1 MNVLIVD
8 DLKAV
13 VDSIENGVNWAAVGI
28 DEVYTAGSAKEA
40 KLVMMNFEIDILLTD
55 IEMPEEDGISLFQWT
70 RKMQPN
76 VLGIFLTSH
85 AEFEYAREAIRLGG
99 FDYILQ
105 PARVADIE
113 SCMTRAVEEAKKN
126 EKIQRLEKSTEA
138 LSNQRDGML
147 ELLCERGQES
157 RLKDCEN
164 LFERLKESHLTDFEK
179 TSFHGMRVQLV
190 RFDTKKN
197 RWDSGLMKLVFRNV
211 LEELFGEVHAK
222 VSIACL
228 DIMNY
233 VIFVAAE
240 EGEIGEEKWRTGVE
254 AFANFFNNR
263 MEFRVAVYP
272 DQYEMKEYRE
282 ERAEAI
288 RNSFLEN
295 QQKKPGI
302 YWVGLQEQVHVDENA
317 QRIRMAEDYI
327 KENVNRSIS
336 RTEVADY
343 LHLNE
348 EYFSRV
354 FKKYTGQTFKD
365 YDIGYRMELAKKL
378 LEQTKLPISIVAS
391 KVGYDNFS
399 HFSKL
404 MKKYTGFSPQEYRKS
419 KNIK

>member
-1 MNVLIVD
+1 MNILIVD

-13 VDSIENGVNWAAVGI
+13 LDSLQNGVNWTAAGI

-40 KLVMMNFEIDILLTD
+40 KLVMMNFDIDILLTD

-70 RKMQPN
+70 KKMQPGI
-76 VLGIFLTSH
+76 VGIFLTSH

-105 PARVADIE
+105 PARMADVE
-113 SCMTRAVEEAKKN
+113 SCVKRAVDEAQQNKKI
-126 EKIQRLEKSTEA
+126 KRLEKSTEA
-138 LSNQRDGML
+138 LFDQRDGML
-147 ELLCERGQES
+147 ELLCERGREN
-157 RLKDCEN
+157 RLKDCES
-164 LFERLKESHLTDFEK
+164 LFKSLKESYLTDFENA
-179 TSFHGMRVQLV
+179 SFHGIRIQLV

-211 LEELFGEVHAK
+211 LEELFGEVYAK
-222 VSIACL
+222 ATIACM

-233 VIFVAAE
+233 VIFIAAE
-240 EGEIGEEKWRTGVE
+240 KGAISEEQWKTGVE
-254 AFANFFNNR
+254 AFAGFFNNR

-272 DQYEMKEYRE
+272 DLYEMTEYRD
-282 ERAEAI
+282 ERTQAI
-288 RNSFLEN
+288 RSSCLEN
-295 QQKKPGI
+295 QQNKPGI
-302 YWVGLQEQVHVDENA
+302 YWVGLQTDVVTDENA

-327 KENVNRSIS
+327 KANVNRAIS

-354 FKKYTGQTFKD
+354 FKKYTGRTFKD

-419 KNIK
+419 KS